1 MKRLFAII
9 FTFIQTCQLSYG
21 QVNAKLEAAN
31 IMIGDQTTLTISNTD
46 QFPTIDELSHNEI
59 IPITQEFDTIEGKL
73 HQQTVITCFEEG
85 EHYIMISPTDSLL
98 LKVQDVA
105 AVDTTKAEIRD
116 IADYMHE
123 PITFEEIWKVA
134 SFIISGLGM
143 IALIIMLI
151 VYFVRCSH
159 HRKNIV
165 EISKAPPLPADIKAK
180 NSLERLRL
188 QQLWQQGK
196 VKEYHTE
203 LTDILRVYLA
213 ESYGI
218 QSTEMTSD
226 QTLEAFESTSACDT
240 DTEAMLRRI
249 LQTADMVKF
258 AKSEPQPYEHD
269 RSLADAKQF
278 VESTK
283 PIETPEE

>member
-9 FTFIQTCQLSYG
+9 FTLILTTHLTYA
-21 QVNAKLEAAN
+21 QVNAKLDAKT
-31 IMIGDQTTLTISNTD
+31 IMIGDQTTLTVSQTD
-46 QFPTIDELSHNEI
+46 QFPTIDDLSKNDI
-59 IPITQEFDTIEGKL
+59 VPITQQFDTINGKL
-73 HQQTVITCFEEG
+73 QQRTIITCFEEG
-85 EHYIMISPTDSLL
+85 EHYIMISPTDSILL
-98 LKVQDVA
+98 TVQDVA

-116 IADYMHE
+116 IEGYMHE
-123 PITFEEIWKVA
+123 PITFQEVWRIF
-134 SFIISGLGM
+134 SFTLSILGV

-151 VYFVRCSH
+151 VYFVRRS
-159 HRKNIV
+159 RNREETV
-165 EISKAPPLPADIKAK
+165 ETPKAPPLPADIKAI
-180 NSLERLRL
+180 NALEKLRV

-196 VKEYHTE
+196 VKEYHTR
-203 LTDILRVYLA
+203 LTDILRIYL
-213 ESYGI
+213 SDCYGI
-218 QSTEMTSD
+218 QSTEMTTD
-226 QTLEAFESTSACDT
+226 QTLEAFETTKACNT

-283 PIETPEE
+283 PIETTEE